1 MVDEQDERAALRQ
14 NLKDLIDGLPERDLY
29 AVKRYIQFLH
39 YVDDPVA
46 MSLAEAPLDDEPLT
60 DEDIA
65 ALAEA
70 EEDIKAGRLIPAEE
84 VYRELG
90 LRGGG

>member
-1 MVDEQDERAALRQ
+1 MLCEQDERPSLRQ
-14 NLKDLIDGLPERDLY
+14 NLKDMIDGLPERDLY
-29 AVKRYIQFLH
+29 AVKRYIQFLR

-60 DEDIA
+60 DEDVA

-70 EEDIKAGRLIPAEE
+70 KEDIKAGRLISHEE
-84 VYRELG
+84 IMREFG
-90 LRGGG
+90 L

>member
-1 MVDEQDERAALRQ
+1 MMDANESDAVKRQ
-14 NLKDLIDGLPERDLY
+14 IKDLIDGMPPDELLVIKRFIQYVRDMEDP
-29 AVKRYIQFLH
+29 FLRN
-39 YVDDPVA
+39 
-46 MSLAEAPLDDEPLT
+46 LAEAPWDDEPLS

-70 EEDIKAGRLIPAEE
+70 REDIKAGRLIPAEE

-90 LRGGG
+90 L